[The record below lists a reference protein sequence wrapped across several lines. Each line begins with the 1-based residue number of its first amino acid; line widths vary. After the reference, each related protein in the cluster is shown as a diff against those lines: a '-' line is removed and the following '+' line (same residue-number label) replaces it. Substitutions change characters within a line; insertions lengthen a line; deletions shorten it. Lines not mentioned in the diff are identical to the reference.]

1 VLGHLLRH
9 PQKKRIVDVKG
20 FIKEWDQSSNHRSD
34 GKERIASYGILHS
47 KVIPG

>member
-1 VLGHLLRH
+1 M
-9 PQKKRIVDVKG
+9 KG
-20 FIKEWDQSSNHRSD
+20 FIEEWDQGRNHRND